1 MCFKEVSSPK
11 VLDLEIMALPTTYT
25 VSLPL
30 KKFADSIIVA
40 QALSGFLC
48 LQELKSSYTAMTI
61 ANKNYFKT
69 SH

>member
-1 MCFKEVSSPK
+1 
-11 VLDLEIMALPTTYT
+11 MALPTTYT